1 MIDFITHNIGNDVDE
16 AVRRL
21 VATEHFR
28 GGSIISM
35 PVTYPSGSTVVLEI
49 TGQNNR
55 WFVSDRGG
63 GFQECELFGSAR
75 YFRAEAER
83 VAAHAGIRFDGR
95 DMFVAEVPANTL
107 HGALIVVAN
116 CSAEAARVTT
126 LKAAVRDE
134 SDSRQELYERLSSI
148 YKNKDVQKDAELIGT
163 SNHKWR
169 ISVLVKDQRSRA
181 FFEPVA
187 HHYVSVVGTAAKFHD
202 FVRVDNPPERI
213 AVIKSRAD
221 LADFYGVIS
230 GASSKVIEST
240 ASNEEFSHLLEA
252 A

>member
-1 MIDFITHNIGNDVDE
+1 MIDFIAHNVGSDVDE

-21 VATEHFR
+21 VVTEHFR

-49 TGQNNR
+49 TGQNGR
-55 WFVSDRGG
+55 WLVSDRGG
-63 GFQECELFGSAR
+63 GFQECELFGSIR

-83 VAAHAGIRFDGR
+83 VANRAGIRFDGR
-95 DMFVAEVPANTL
+95 DMFVAEVSTDTL

-116 CSAEAARVTT
+116 CSAEAARATAFR
-126 LKAAVRDE
+126 AAARE
-134 SDSRQELYERLSSI
+134 ETDSRQELYERLSSI
-148 YKNKDVQKDAELIGT
+148 YKDKDVQKDAEIIGV

-169 ISVLVKDQRSRA
+169 ISVLVRDQRLRA

-221 LADFYGVIS
+221 LADFYGVIA
-230 GASSKVIEST
+230 GASSKVIESA
-240 ASNEEFSHLLEA
+240 ASNEEFSRLLEA